1 MNTITNMGNVIDS
14 RDIIA
19 RIEELEGD
27 KVEQWIAGYN
37 MAGYMPDS
45 EPSVFEDFDDA
56 KEYILNTLED
66 YIDDEAEG
74 NPESARIPL
83 WQQMYENI
91 KTADEGEFSFVGG
104 GMCFFVSQGDDIL
117 TDADDAEEL
126 RILTELADE
135 CEGYASDWNY
145 GEALIR
151 RSYFEQYMDEIVADC
166 YTMPKDMPSWMSIVL
181 DYVALEQDY
190 AIVDFD
196 GVEYLIRSI

>member
-66 YIDDEAEG
+66 YTDDEAEG

-83 WQQMYENI
+83 WRQMYENI
-91 KTADEGEFSFVGG
+91 KSIEEGEFSFVDG
-104 GMCFFVSQGDDIL
+104 GMCFFVSQGESIL

>member
-1 MNTITNMGNVIDS
+1 MNTISNQDDVIDS

-45 EPSVFEDFDDA
+45 EPSAFEDFDDA
-56 KEYILNTLED
+56 KESILNTLED
-66 YIDDEAEG
+66 YIDDEAED
-74 NPESARIPL
+74 NPESARIAL

-104 GMCFFVSQGDDIL
+104 GMCFFVSQGESIP
-117 TDADDAEEL
+117 TDAEEL

-135 CEGYASDWNY
+135 CADYASDWNH
-145 GEALIR
+145 GESLIR
-151 RSYFEQYMDEIVADC
+151 RSYFEAYMDEMVADC
-166 YTMPKDMPSWMSIVL
+166 YTMPKDIPSWMSIVL

-190 AIVDFD
+190 AIVYFD
-196 GVEYLIRSI
+196 GVEYLIRSV